1 MTIKVTQSS
10 NSYSIKVKNSNNN
23 LKVSVSSE
31 AGSVAGNLS
40 DLEDFNSTGVQ
51 NGYVIIYDSTTQ
63 KYIPVNPDEILSNVV
78 DGGLPSD
85 FINQLDNDLDNKID
99 LDAGTF

>member
-10 NSYSIKVKNSNNN
+10 NSYSIKVKNYNN
-23 LKVSVSSE
+23 LKVSVSAE

-40 DLEDFNSTGVQ
+40 DLEDFDPTGVQ

-63 KYIPVNPDEILSNVV
+63 KYIPANPDEILSNAVE
-78 DGGLPSD
+78 GGLPTD
-85 FINQLDNDLDNKID
+85 FVGQLDNDLDNKID